1 MMTVQLKRK
10 KKTIS
15 KQLQEALDSIPS
27 PDFEKLQPKVDRVF
41 AIGRQEGLSDKEIGK
56 LVRGKMKG
64 HYGSATIWRVF
75 EDYPEARQKQNHKKV
90 FKMKT
95 FDEGICSKCG
105 KPYKDPEEEVWQF
118 NAQEFKI
125 QTVPKAPR
133 QYLETAT
140 EHFYAESRKWKKKYE
155 EALAKPKSKPKKIQ
169 GTMQDK
175 TDLLSKAFAARREGT
190 I

>member
-1 MMTVQLKRK
+1 MTMTVQLKRK
-10 KKTIS
+10 KKVIS

-41 AIGRQEGLSDKEIGK
+41 AIGREEGFSDKEIGK
-56 LVRGKMKG
+56 EIRKKMKE
-64 HYGSATIWRVF
+64 HYSRKTIWKVF
-75 EDYPEARQKQNHKKV
+75 EEYPDARQKHKSVTKGNTL
-90 FKMKT
+90 KH
-95 FDEGICSKCG
+95 DDICPKCG

-118 NAQEFKI
+118 NVEEFRI

-133 QYLETAT
+133 QYLEMAT

-155 EALAKPKSKPKKIQ
+155 EVIAKPKSKPKKVQ